1 LYVYAESGGNDTVR
15 DASGHAR
22 LALAGIPS
30 TGVTLQQPGGGADL
44 VIVINSTGNSLTIS
58 GYFSNASFQ
67 TLAFADGV
75 TLTPDGTKQTL
86 KAEAV
91 NYLLAAATN
100 GDTLQQQ
107 QAALALFGFTSFIDE
122 GAAVG
127 TVHGT
132 GGDNVILTGTGD
144 KTVQGGGGR
153 DIYVYTSAGGNAVID
168 DGGSQSTLVMQDIA
182 ATGVT
187 ITRPNGGNDL
197 VITDTATGKTV
208 KV

>member
-1 LYVYAESGGNDTVR
+1 
-15 DASGHAR
+15 
-22 LALAGIPS
+22 
-30 TGVTLQQPGGGADL
+30 
-44 VIVINSTGNSLTIS
+44 
-58 GYFSNASFQ
+58 
-67 TLAFADGV
+67 
-75 TLTPDGTKQTL
+75 
-86 KAEAV
+86 AEAV

-153 DIYVYTSAGGNAVID
+153 DIYVYTSAGGNALID
-168 DGGSQSTLVMQDIA
+168 DGGSQTTPVMQDNPA
-182 ATGVT
+182 ARGA
-187 ITRPNGGNDL
+187 ITPPHGGQQPLLTPPPPPHD
-197 VITDTATGKTV
+197 
-208 KV
+208 